1 MGEAGVSPTRER
13 LRLAAVAAAGVA
25 LVALVGIVSVV
36 WAPAPS
42 ELTYSLVA
50 DEDGNVGVQSLSGA
64 AVEPAVQ
71 PAGGSY
77 RLLNK
82 CDLYGCR
89 TVRVRV
95 GESRKL
101 EAEHEAR
108 LRELKAE
115 QDAKLMA
122 QRKAMEAV
130 LKERKTG
137 TYLTTAMNKQQE
149 LAAAPQARQ
158 AAAAIALAF
167 AKVDAENPQNK
178 AGAAA
183 AVVAKA
189 KKDKAAEAATPV
201 VGKVAPQTP
210 VDGLQAEAKQAR
222 ADSAAVKKTVQQEVA
237 AIKVAAEAAEG
248 KIRKE
253 EHAEVKELKAA
264 DHVQQ
269 VHSAPVVAPLAATS
283 KKAALPL
290 QDGPKAA
297 KFSKPDPSA
306 GQAAAVKA
314 VPAKAQPPKRTKV
327 EDKHVKQT
335 AVQPKK
341 SVKRAHRADHAARAP
356 QVHNMLD
363 ADEKPRAE
371 APAAVESGYWK
382 QSVPA
387 AASMP
392 GGRNPGAAWGRKRH
406 RSLQVVKG
414 SDLKLSQLPPKNG
427 VSGSMRAEGRA
438 AMRAPG
444 AAVEPNFADRK
455 VVVDKIPRQVG
466 CALPHVVVCVPL
478 LLPGACC
485 IGCMMPDGGSRKGSM
500 SSPT

>member
-1 MGEAGVSPTRER
+1 M
-13 LRLAAVAAAGVA
+13 
-25 LVALVGIVSVV
+25 GIVLVV

-42 ELTYSLVA
+42 ELTYALVA

-108 LRELKAE
+108 LRALKAE

-122 QRKAMEAV
+122 QRKAMDAV

-137 TYLTTAMNKQQE
+137 TYLTTAMKKQQE

-158 AAAAIALAF
+158 AAAAIAHAF
-167 AKVDAENPQNK
+167 AKVDSENPQNK
-178 AGAAA
+178 AAA
-183 AVVAKA
+183 AVVARA
-189 KKDKAAEAATPV
+189 KKDKTAEAAAPA
-201 VGKVAPQTP
+201 VGKVAPQKP

-237 AIKVAAEAAEG
+237 AIRVAAEAAEG

-264 DHVQQ
+264 DHEQQ

-314 VPAKAQPPKRTKV
+314 VPATAQPPKRTKV

-341 SVKRAHRADHAARAP
+341 VVKRAHRADYAARAP

-392 GGRNPGAAWGRKRH
+392 DGRNPGAAWGRKRH

-414 SDLKLSQLPPKNG
+414 PDLKLSQLPPKNG
-427 VSGSMRAEGRA
+427 VSESMRAEGRA
-438 AMRAPG
+438 AMRAAG
-444 AAVEPNFADRK
+444 AAVEPNFADRQ

-466 CALPHVVVCVPL
+466 CALRPCVVRAVVVARGML
-478 LLPGACC
+478 W
-485 IGCMMPDGGSRKGSM
+485 SRLYWM
-500 SSPT
+500 HDA